1 MVRINR
7 SVSRLSYGVAMQAK
21 QYEVTR
27 VQAVDGEAFPQTFYA
42 YWPLLKKTYPP
53 LLSSFRAWSFSQ
65 FERCCPNLP
74 IRPPRPHKSYIG
86 LHSYFLFVCDSQLS
100 TD

>member
-27 VQAVDGEAFPQTFYA
+27 VQAVDGEAFPQMLLCLL
-42 YWPLLKKTYPP
+42 PLLKKLT
-53 LLSSFRAWSFSQ
+53 
-65 FERCCPNLP
+65 LP
-74 IRPPRPHKSYIG
+74 FCLPFGPGALVNSNVAAPIFPSGHPALTNP
-86 LHSYFLFVCDSQLS
+86 
-100 TD
+100 T